1 MFHNTKDNQ
10 VVNLEFANGATATF
24 TMIAFSEEVC
34 VRKTRIFGTH
44 GELTGNGRTIKV
56 FDFRTL
62 KKEKM
67 VPTIPN
73 IKTKMTGHFMG
84 DYRLMEAFVEAVA
97 FNDPSRIKTGPEE
110 TLESHLIVFQA
121 EKSRKQ
127 NQILSCDW

>member
-1 MFHNTKDNQ
+1 
-10 VVNLEFANGATATF
+10 
-24 TMIAFSEEVC
+24 MIAFSEEVC

-44 GELTGNGRTIKV
+44 GELEGDGRTIKV
-56 FDFRTL
+56 FTFNTQT
-62 KKEKM
+62 KEEI
-67 VPTIPN
+67 VPKCPPIN
-73 IKTKMTGHFMG
+73 TKMTGHFLG

-127 NQILSCDW
+127 QQTLTLEW